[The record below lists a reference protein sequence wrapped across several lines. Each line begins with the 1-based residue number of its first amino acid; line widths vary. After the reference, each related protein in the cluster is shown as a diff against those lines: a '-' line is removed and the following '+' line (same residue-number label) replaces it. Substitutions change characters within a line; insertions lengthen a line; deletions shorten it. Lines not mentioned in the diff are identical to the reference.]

1 MSSSGGGAERQ
12 FASAEEAAAHW
23 KARALEL
30 DSELSEFQEMSQA
43 LEAEMESNL
52 DTAQASAA
60 EHRKRAE
67 RAEHDLA
74 LLREHVASLS
84 AQRSD
89 SGVALQAQLR
99 DTERERDALRVRVR
113 DLELA
118 GDAFEQKQREM
129 SASIATAAADAD
141 RAVEERALLSVE
153 LDVLRERDQAS
164 LQRLRDELRDAQS
177 EILRLQSAAPPLVV
191 TVEAGVNSI
200 GATALAES
208 MLSTIRSLQQLLKS

>member
-1 MSSSGGGAERQ
+1 MSE
-12 FASAEEAAAHW
+12 FASAEAAAAHW
-23 KARALEL
+23 KARAEEL

-52 DTAQASAA
+52 DTAQAAA
-60 EHRKRAE
+60 SEQRKRAE
-67 RAEHDLA
+67 RAEHDVA
-74 LLREHVASLS
+74 LLRDQVASLS

-89 SGVALQAQLR
+89 SGATLQTQLR
-99 DTERERDALRVRVR
+99 ETEAERDALRVRVR

-118 GDAFEQKQREM
+118 ADALEQKQREM
-129 SASIATAAADAD
+129 AASIASAAADAD
-141 RAVEERALLSVE
+141 RAVEDRALLSVE

-177 EILRLQSAAPPLVV
+177 EILRLQQQAPASAPLHV
-191 TVEAGVNSI
+191 TLDAGLTNTI